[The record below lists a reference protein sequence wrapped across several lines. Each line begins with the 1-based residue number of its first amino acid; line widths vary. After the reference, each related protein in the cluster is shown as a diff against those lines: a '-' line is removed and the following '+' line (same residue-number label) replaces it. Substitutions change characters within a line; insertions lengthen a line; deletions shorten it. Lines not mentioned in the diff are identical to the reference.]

1 MIKINLKGFI
11 HGFAMAFVSERE
23 IVRKIFSKKLTL
35 RSWHF
40 SIFPLFFLLCSG
52 VLFQYFTAAFTK
64 GNCYECSMKLDYIK
78 QFIFTGNR
86 MVPHICCCSIY
97 CICFIQHRIKAY
109 LTLLAITWIV
119 LTITDVALIH
129 ALDNIAM
136 NNILLNILYNLLG
149 RFYCHCLCVYQIP
162 SFPP

>member
-1 MIKINLKGFI
+1 
-11 HGFAMAFVSERE
+11 
-23 IVRKIFSKKLTL
+23 
-35 RSWHF
+35 
-40 SIFPLFFLLCSG
+40 
-52 VLFQYFTAAFTK
+52 
-64 GNCYECSMKLDYIK
+64 MKLDYIK
-78 QFIFTGNR
+78 QFYFSLETAWYLISAVAVFIAS
-86 MVPHICCCSIY
+86 V
-97 CICFIQHRIKAY
+97 FIQHRIKAY

-162 SFPP
+162 SFSTLIR